1 LTGVG
6 IVGVGHQL
14 AGRVEDN
21 EALCALLVDTTPE
34 WIVEKTGITQ
44 RYLAGEDETASG
56 LAIGAA
62 REAIAM
68 AGVGVGD
75 IGLIIACT
83 FSADYAFPPVSAK
96 IQREL
101 GAASAQIFDL
111 QANCAGFVTGLT
123 VASDR
128 MRCEPD
134 VNFALVV
141 GVELHTR
148 FIDRTDVDT
157 AIYFSDGAGAAVLG
171 RVPGAAGIQASA
183 FFTDSSNYESVRL
196 RQGGSTFA
204 GANGTLPAEG
214 RYIEQSGLATWK
226 QAVTHLPI
234 TVKRALA
241 KADLPLSDVDLFL
254 FHQANL
260 NLLRYVIRKLKHP
273 AEHTYT
279 NVERIGNTG
288 AASVGIVLSEAVRA
302 GRLQEGQIL
311 VLGAVGAGFNF
322 AASVWRWSA
331 P

>member
-1 LTGVG
+1 MGVG

-14 AGRVEDN
+14 SGRVETN
-21 EALCALLVDTTPE
+21 EELCRVLPDTTPE

-44 RYLAGEDETASG
+44 RYLATGDETASG
-56 LAIGAA
+56 LGVSAA
-62 REAIAM
+62 RQAIEM
-68 AGVGVGD
+68 AGIAPEDV
-75 IGLIIACT
+75 GLIVACT

-96 IQREL
+96 IQHEL
-101 GAASAQIFDL
+101 GAKGAAIFDL
-111 QANCAGFVTGLT
+111 QANCAGFVAGLT

-128 MRCEPD
+128 MRCDEE
-134 VNFALVV
+134 VKYAVVV

-148 FIDRTDVDT
+148 FIDRSDVDT

-171 RVPGAAGIQASA
+171 HVPDDRGILASA

-196 RQGGSTFA
+196 RRGGSTFA
-204 GANGTLPAEG
+204 GANGDLPPEAAF
-214 RYIEQSGLATWK
+214 IEQSGLATWK
-226 QAVTHLPI
+226 QAVTHLPV

-241 KADLPLSDVDLFL
+241 KADVELGDVDLFL

-260 NLLRYVIRKLKHP
+260 NLLQYVIRKLRHP
-273 AEHTYT
+273 PEKTYT

-288 AASVGIVLSEAVRA
+288 AASVGIVLSEAVQA
-302 GRLQEGQIL
+302 GKLSDGDTL

-331 P
+331 S